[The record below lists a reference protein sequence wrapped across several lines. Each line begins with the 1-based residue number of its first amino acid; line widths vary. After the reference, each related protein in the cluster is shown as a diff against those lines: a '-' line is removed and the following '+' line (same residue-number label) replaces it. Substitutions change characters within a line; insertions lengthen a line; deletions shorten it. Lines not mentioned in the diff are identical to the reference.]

1 MTGKEK
7 KAMNDIWE
15 ILVVLGVPSTV
26 LGTVL
31 GVVVWYFKRALQR
44 SEKKRDE
51 HEKNLESLVLMM
63 LQAERANTILCK
75 ATAEA
80 VRDGHCNGNMT
91 EAMKIVDKAST
102 AEKEFLIDKG
112 IKYIFE

>member
-1 MTGKEK
+1 MDQVWG
-7 KAMNDIWE
+7 
-15 ILVVLGVPSTV
+15 ILIAFGVPSTV
-26 LGTVL
+26 LGL
-31 GVVVWYFKRALQR
+31 LVWYFKKTVSRNQ
-44 SEKKRDE
+44 KRQEE

-63 LQAERANTILCK
+63 LQSERANTILCK

-91 EAMKIVDKAST
+91 EAMKIVEKAAA
-102 AEKEFLIDKG
+102 AEKEFLLDKS

>member
-1 MTGKEK
+1 
-7 KAMNDIWE
+7 MNEIWA
-15 ILVVLGVPSTV
+15 ILLAFGVPSTV
-26 LGTVL
+26 LGTAL
-31 GVVVWYFKRALQR
+31 GLVVWYFKRSLQR
-44 SEKKRDE
+44 TEKKQEE

-63 LQAERANTILCK
+63 LQSERANTILCK

-91 EAMKIVDKAST
+91 SAMEIVDKAAA
-102 AEKEFLIDKG
+102 AEKEFLLDKS

>member
-1 MTGKEK
+1 MDEVWG
-7 KAMNDIWE
+7 
-15 ILVVLGVPSTV
+15 ILLAFSAPSAVLGFA
-26 LGTVL
+26 L
-31 GVVVWYFKRALQR
+31 WYFKRTIVMNQ
-44 SEKKRDE
+44 KRQEE

-63 LQAERANTILCK
+63 LQSERANTILCK

-91 EAMKIVDKAST
+91 AAMEIVDKAAT
-102 AEKEFLIDKG
+102 AEKEFLLDKS